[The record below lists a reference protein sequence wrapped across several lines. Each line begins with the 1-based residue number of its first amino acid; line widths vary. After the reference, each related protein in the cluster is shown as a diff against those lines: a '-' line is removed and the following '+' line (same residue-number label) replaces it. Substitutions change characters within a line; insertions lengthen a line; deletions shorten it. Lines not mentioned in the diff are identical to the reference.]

1 MAHIEAITPCI
12 IHTKYCMRSQS
23 YLNTLLLEFSDQKT
37 NLKLGPLVL
46 SIEITQNT
54 L

>member
-1 MAHIEAITPCI
+1 MANIEAITPRT
-12 IHTKYCMRSQS
+12 IHTRYCLRSQS
-23 YLNTLLLEFSDQKT
+23 YLNTLLLEFSDQT
-37 NLKLGPLVL
+37 TYLKLGPLVL